1 MGFWGKTAKIASIA
15 MMATGGALTVASAA
29 MLGVGTNYTYTMTNV
44 GDKLTYGVG
53 SMNYWKIWTNGQLV
67 ESDTSSISYQE
78 FLDQIRTSYKE
89 FKKEYDA
96 LPEGEQ
102 KNQLKEMFNY
112 YKSIFLAN
120 DLMIAGAV
128 LLPIFTIVL
137 AAGIALI
144 IINKKKS

>member
-67 ESDTSSISYQE
+67 ESDTSGISYQE